1 MSPILKKLLDKV
13 NHMAE
18 RKTVDVLE
26 VLHTVKHL
34 LRSRELQVLRETA
47 PGVSHMDAR
56 VLGFFN
62 RRPGE
67 TLSALVAHSG
77 RDKGQMARLV
87 GSLRERGLLN
97 GQVDEHDRRNL
108 RLYLTPQ
115 GQQLA
120 DTLHTYKQQL
130 SRQAI
135 QGFTAA
141 EESQLGALLTRL
153 LQNLETPEN
162 RGEPQPGA

>member
-1 MSPILKKLLDKV
+1 MSPILEKLLDKV
-13 NHMAE
+13 NHMTE

-34 LRSRELQVLRETA
+34 LRSRELRVLRDTA

-62 RRPGE
+62 RSPGE

-97 GQVDEHDRRNL
+97 GQTDEQDRRNL

-120 DTLHTYKQQL
+120 DTLNTYKQQL

-141 EESQLGALLTRL
+141 EESQLAELLTRL
-153 LQNLETPEN
+153 LKNIEEPES
-162 RGEPQPGA
+162 

>member
-13 NHMAE
+13 NHMSE

-34 LRSRELQVLRETA
+34 LRSREMRALRDTA

-62 RRPGE
+62 RRPGG
-67 TLSALVAHSG
+67 TLSELIQHSG

-87 GSLRERGLLN
+87 GSLRERGLLH
-97 GQVDEHDRRNL
+97 GQVDEQDRRNL

-120 DTLHTYKQQL
+120 NTLHTYKQHL

-135 QGFTAA
+135 QGFTTS
-141 EESQLGALLTRL
+141 EENQLAALLTRL
-153 LQNLETPEN
+153 VQNLEEPEN
-162 RGEPQPGA
+162 